1 MTRLAFFDI
10 LHDAGLALM
19 RAADDFAFRAVLQ
32 FSIGMGFHQ
41 EPPESPA
48 LYSLVAATERL
59 VNNFL
64 VREGRV
70 RN

>member
-10 LHDAGLALM
+10 LHDAGLARV

-32 FSIGMGFHQ
+32 LSTVMDFQQ

-48 LYSLVAATERL
+48 LYSQK
-59 VNNFL
+59 FS
-64 VREGRV
+64 G
-70 RN
+70 